1 MICEVQHQLVILSR
15 HSSSEAPLAACWLAV
30 LPIIWI
36 VAVRFRISNK
46 STRSNRVHSQHYWI
60 CTMISTKDTYLI
72 LYNCA
77 LTVGWAMV
85 WAITVHYVVTEYMV
99 YPSFTEALSQVYAAD
114 GLAIMLDISQTLALL
129 EIVHAATGL
138 VRSPVAVTFM
148 QVASRMVALFALV
161 ASQRAQST

>member
-1 MICEVQHQLVILSR
+1 
-15 HSSSEAPLAACWLAV
+15 
-30 LPIIWI
+30 
-36 VAVRFRISNK
+36 
-46 STRSNRVHSQHYWI
+46 
-60 CTMISTKDTYLI
+60 MISTKDTYLI

-99 YPSFTEALSQVYAAD
+99 YPSITEALSQVYAAD